1 MKAARPAES
10 TQVLVDTNI
19 GRRPL
24 RDVLSEIAR
33 GTDDV
38 KALDL
43 YATALEIGSID
54 TAPAHR
60 VIATMLA
67 QQWPRFWSRDQRTLE
82 EAKLNLVRRLGEA
95 ARAMAERARRHP
107 PAAGAGPGPAHA
119 AQPAYFQ
126 LYCIGRSEPSYP
138 VRLAAAQ
145 EVGAGGDH
153 AFAVLEDRLGPE
165 LAERRPGLS
174 GGGDIA
180 GILTVAPPLLLCATR
195 RWNHRPGV
203 ARVLE
208 AGALAATLALLA
220 VVALAIPAAG
230 TFLVF
235 PALAWAAVRFRQVGA
250 ATAGLFIAAV
260 VVWATARGQGP
271 FAGSSLTQGL
281 LLSQAFAGVLI
292 ATGLFLL
299 AALTAERDQATRL
312 LDATFERLPVGLVLL
327 NPDLTLRRG
336 SRNAEQLLGVQ
347 LTPGLAARTLVRR
360 LQMTDLAGRPWLAEG
375 TRMLAATRR
384 SDGSHGEVAITRY
397 ATGEPVRLEYWAVPV
412 RDNGRLAALALLF
425 HDVTELRRAE
435 ADRERLLGRLLRLQQ
450 DERRQLA
457 VGLQREVV
465 HGLAVTLTRLDG
477 IQERLPDGDDRTRR
491 SLGRA
496 GEALNHSL
504 QATRRLIFGL
514 RPPLLD
520 TQGLVAAINQQL
532 SKVTVET
539 GVQTDL
545 RWRGH
550 ERLDAALEATAFRA
564 VQEAL
569 ANVIQH
575 ANPSRLLVTGHVAD
589 GLLAVEVID
598 DGTGFT
604 PDTQQQAPG
613 DGHLGMRTMSEWVQL
628 AGGSLQVRS
637 APAAGTIVSINLPIR
652 PQP

>member
-1 MKAARPAES
+1 MPSPDA
-10 TQVLVDTNI
+10 
-19 GRRPL
+19 
-24 RDVLSEIAR
+24 
-33 GTDDV
+33 
-38 KALDL
+38 
-43 YATALEIGSID
+43 
-54 TAPAHR
+54 
-60 VIATMLA
+60 
-67 QQWPRFWSRDQRTLE
+67 DQHTRY
-82 EAKLNLVRRLGEA
+82 LN
-95 ARAMAERARRHP
+95 
-107 PAAGAGPGPAHA
+107 
-119 AQPAYFQ
+119 
-126 LYCIGRSEPSYP
+126 
-138 VRLAAAQ
+138 
-145 EVGAGGDH
+145 
-153 AFAVLEDRLGPE
+153 
-165 LAERRPGLS
+165 
-174 GGGDIA
+174 
-180 GILTVAPPLLLCATR
+180 T
-195 RWNHRPGV
+195 
-203 ARVLE
+203 
-208 AGALAATLALLA
+208 
-220 VVALAIPAAG
+220 
-230 TFLVF
+230 LVF

-336 SRNAEQLLGVQ
+336 SRNAERLLGVQ

-360 LQMTDLAGRPWLAEG
+360 LQMTDLAGRPWPAEG
-375 TRMLAATRR
+375 TQMLAATRR
-384 SDGSHGEVAITRY
+384 SDASHGEVAITRY
-397 ATGEPVRLEYWAVPV
+397 STGEPVRLEYWAVPV
-412 RDNGRLAALALLF
+412 HDNGRLAALAVLF

-465 HGLAVTLTRLDG
+465 HGLAATLTRLDG
-477 IQERLPDGDDRTRR
+477 LQERLPDGDDRTRR

-550 ERLDAALEATAFRA
+550 ERLDGALEATAFRA

-569 ANVIQH
+569 ANVVQH
-575 ANPSRLLVTGHVAD
+575 ANASRLLVTGHVTD

-598 DGTGFT
+598 DGTGYT
-604 PDTQQQAPG
+604 PDTQEQVPG

-637 APAAGTIVSINLPIR
+637 TPAAGTIVSINLPIHPR
-652 PQP
+652 P

>member
-1 MKAARPAES
+1 MAGLPAQLRGLRPVPAGRSWAADLGVAVLLAGVYVAGAKAAFALAVVQTSIAPIWPPSGIALAA
-10 TQVLVDTNI
+10 VLLL
-19 GRRPL
+19 GRRAVPGVALGALVFNASTAVPL
-24 RDVLSEIAR
+24 WVSAAIALGNTLEALAGAWLLRRAGFSVGLERVRDVL
-33 GTDDV
+33 
-38 KALDL
+38 AL
-43 YATALEIGSID
+43 
-54 TAPAHR
+54 
-60 VIATMLA
+60 
-67 QQWPRFWSRDQRTLE
+67 
-82 EAKLNLVRRLGEA
+82 
-95 ARAMAERARRHP
+95 
-107 PAAGAGPGPAHA
+107 AG
-119 AQPAYFQ
+119 
-126 LYCIGRSEPSYP
+126 
-138 VRLAAAQ
+138 LAAPVSATISASIGVMSLWASGTLP
-145 EVGAGGDH
+145 VGSLPSAWVIWW
-153 AFAVLEDRLGPE
+153 A
-165 LAERRPGLS
+165 
-174 GGGDIA
+174 GDIA
-180 GILTVAPPLLLCATR
+180 GILTVAPPLLLGWTR
-195 RWNHRPGV
+195 PWNHRPRV
-203 ARVLE
+203 TRVLE
-208 AGALAATLALLA
+208 AAALAATLALLA
-220 VVALAIPAAG
+220 MVALAVPAAG

-250 ATAGLFIAAV
+250 AIAGLFIAAV

-347 LTPGLAARTLVRR
+347 LSPGLAARTLVRR
-360 LQMTDLAGRPWLAEG
+360 LQMTDLAGRPWPAEG
-375 TRMLAATRR
+375 TQMLAATRR
-384 SDGSHGEVAITRY
+384 SDASHGEVAITRY
-397 ATGEPVRLEYWAVPV
+397 STGEPVRLEYWGVPV
-412 RDNGRLAALALLF
+412 HDNGRLAALALLF
-425 HDVTELRRAE
+425 HDVTALRRAE

-457 VGLQREVV
+457 IGLQREVV
-465 HGLAVTLTRLDG
+465 HGLTATLTRLDG

-550 ERLDAALEATAFRA
+550 ERLDGALEATAFRA

-569 ANVIQH
+569 ANVVQH
-575 ANPSRLLVTGHVAD
+575 ANASRLLVTGHVAD

-604 PDTQQQAPG
+604 PDTHQQAPG
-613 DGHLGMRTMSEWVQL
+613 DGHLGMRTMSEWIQL

-637 APAAGTIVSINLPIR
+637 APAAGTTVSINLPIR
-652 PQP
+652 PRP